1 MDGEIAWKP
10 IYVIIK
16 ASSKQKN
23 ASVVTEEDIRLGL
36 EHAHALFED
45 TKTLFEALTK
55 KGG

>member
-10 IYVIIK
+10 IFVIIK
-16 ASSKQKN
+16 ASSKLKN

>member
-1 MDGEIAWKP
+1 LETDLRYHQSYI
-10 IYVIIK
+10 
-16 ASSKQKN
+16 QTKN